1 MNNTTNIKKIIKE
14 NTTIYTNCLIEQ
26 FKKIEKIPE
35 NKINIADCNL
45 TISDLIKLKN
55 VVIENK

>member
-1 MNNTTNIKKIIKE
+1 MYSTNIKKIIKE

-35 NKINIADCNL
+35 NKINVSNCSL
-45 TISDLIKLKN
+45 TISDLFKLN
-55 VVIENK
+55 DVVIENK